1 MSTPAQPAPALRAL
15 LARYGLRPRKS
26 LGQNFLVDS
35 NALRRIVDAAS
46 LSPEDFVVE
55 VGPGPGLLTRELL
68 SRAGKVVAVEKDEA
82 MARLVRREL
91 GGDAK
96 LTVIE
101 GDMLE
106 IQPSSL
112 LPGPASSYKVVANLP
127 YYVATPIVRLF
138 LESASKPLSM
148 VVLLQREVAETVV
161 AKPGQMGLLSVAVQ
175 YYAVPTIV
183 GIIHPGSFY
192 PPPKVDSAIVRLDVL
207 QQPAI
212 GVAANRFFEVAKAA
226 FSARRKQI
234 ANPLAQGLGLDK
246 AAVLAA
252 LGTAGLA
259 PQRRAESL
267 SLTEW
272 EALCRA
278 IEPFRTGP
286 SSTEDE
292 GTGRG

>member
-1 MSTPAQPAPALRAL
+1 MTSSAQPAPALRAL
-15 LARYGLRPRKS
+15 LARYGLRPKKS
-26 LGQNFLVDS
+26 LGQNFLIDI
-35 NALRRIVDAAS
+35 NALRRIVDAAV
-46 LSPEDFVVE
+46 LSPEDVVVE

-68 SRAGKVVAVEKDEA
+68 ARGGSVIAVEKDEA

-91 GGDAK
+91 GGDPR

-106 IQPSSL
+106 VEPSSL
-112 LPGPASSYKVVANLP
+112 LPESGKPYKVVANLP
-127 YYVATPIVRLF
+127 YYVATPILRRF
-138 LESASKPLSM
+138 LEATNRPASM
-148 VVLLQREVAETVV
+148 VVLLQREVAETVA

-207 QQPAI
+207 EQPAI
-212 GVAANRFFEVAKAA
+212 DVAPGYFFEVAKAA

-234 ANPLAQGLGLDK
+234 ANPLSRGLGLDK
-246 AAVLAA
+246 AAVLEA
-252 LGTAGLA
+252 LGAAGLT

-267 SLTEW
+267 SLLEW

-278 IEPFRTGP
+278 IEPFKSHR
-286 SSTEDE
+286 DR
-292 GTGRG
+292 RG

>member
-1 MSTPAQPAPALRAL
+1 MTSSAQPAPALRAL
-15 LARYGLRPRKS
+15 LARYGLRPKKS
-26 LGQNFLVDS
+26 LGQNFLIDI
-35 NALRRIVDAAS
+35 NALRRIVDAAV
-46 LSPEDFVVE
+46 LSPEDVVVE

-68 SRAGKVVAVEKDEA
+68 ARGGSVIAVEKDEA

-91 GGDAK
+91 GGDPR
-96 LTVIE
+96 LTVID

-106 IQPSSL
+106 VEPSSL
-112 LPGPASSYKVVANLP
+112 LPESGKPYKVVANLP
-127 YYVATPIVRLF
+127 YYVATPILRRF
-138 LESASKPLSM
+138 LEATNRPASM
-148 VVLLQREVAETVV
+148 VVLLQREVAETVA

-207 QQPAI
+207 ERPAI
-212 GVAANRFFEVAKAA
+212 DVAPGYFFEVAKAA

-234 ANPLAQGLGLDK
+234 ANPLSQGLGLDK
-246 AAVLAA
+246 AAVLEA
-252 LGTAGLA
+252 LGAAGLT

-267 SLTEW
+267 SLLEW

-278 IEPFRTGP
+278 IEPFKSHR
-286 SSTEDE
+286 DR
-292 GTGRG
+292 RG

>member
-1 MSTPAQPAPALRAL
+1 MTSSAQPAPALRAL
-15 LARYGLRPRKS
+15 LARYGLRPKKS
-26 LGQNFLVDS
+26 LGQNFLIDI
-35 NALRRIVDAAS
+35 NALRRIVDAAV
-46 LSPEDFVVE
+46 LSPEDVVVE

-68 SRAGKVVAVEKDEA
+68 ARGGSVIAVEKDEA

-91 GGDAK
+91 GGDPR
-96 LTVIE
+96 LTVID

-106 IQPSSL
+106 VEPSSL
-112 LPGPASSYKVVANLP
+112 LPESGKPYKVVANLP
-127 YYVATPIVRLF
+127 YYVATPILRRF
-138 LESASKPLSM
+138 LEATNRPASM
-148 VVLLQREVAETVV
+148 VVLLQREVAETVA

-207 QQPAI
+207 EQPAI
-212 GVAANRFFEVAKAA
+212 DVAPGYFFEVAKAA

-234 ANPLAQGLGLDK
+234 ANPLSRGLGLDK
-246 AAVLAA
+246 AAVLEA
-252 LGTAGLA
+252 LGAAGLT

-267 SLTEW
+267 SLLEW

-278 IEPFRTGP
+278 IEPFKSHR
-286 SSTEDE
+286 DR
-292 GTGRG
+292 RG